1 MSDLYVKHAQVLADL
16 RRHLQVTGYCATT
29 IEHQCAGARQ
39 FLCYLQERGIQLE
52 AVKPPQVAMYMRRKL
67 RNYLRRHGRMPTNRK
82 GWRTWCTDGVVQLLR
97 LTHTRW
103 PPPRPARS
111 SFELF
116 ARSLCSEYGHWL
128 EERRALASGTIEGH
142 LEEARRF
149 LAWYER
155 QCPTVTRLDLSLA
168 QIDGY
173 VRSRAT
179 GLRRTTLKTALN
191 RLRSF
196 LRFLHGTE
204 RTSADLSGR
213 LITPMLY
220 QFESIPAVLQPEEI
234 ERVLRTARRDRS
246 AKGKRDFAILT
257 LLATYGLRAGEV
269 VRLTLEDIDWRAETL
284 LVRHSKTRGTTVL
297 PLLPAVG
304 KALLDYLQGGRPK
317 TRAREVFIRTRAP
330 LRGFSRGS
338 SLHGL
343 VRRRIAAAGVR
354 PPGKRGPHVFRH
366 AHAVALLRA
375 AVPLKTISDLLGH
388 RASASTAIYLK
399 LNSEELR
406 AVALPLPGM
415 EGTP

>member
-1 MSDLYVKHAQVLADL
+1 MSDLYLKHAKVLDDL
-16 RRHLQVTGYCATT
+16 RRHLLVTGYCATT

-39 FLCYLQERGIQLE
+39 FLCYVQERGIQLK
-52 AVKPPQVAMYMRRKL
+52 AVQPVHVAMYMRRKL
-67 RNYLRRHGRMPTNRK
+67 RNYLRRHGRMPINRK
-82 GWRTWCTDGVVQLLR
+82 AWRTWCTDGVVQLLR
-97 LTHTRW
+97 LTHPQW
-103 PPPRPARS
+103 PPLTPARS
-111 SFELF
+111 LFDLF
-116 ARSLCSEYGHWL
+116 ARSLCSEYCDWL
-128 EERRALASGTIEGH
+128 EEQRAVASRTIEGY

-155 QCPTVTRLDLSLA
+155 QCGTATCLELSLE
-168 QIDGY
+168 QIDAY
-173 VRSRAT
+173 VLNRAT
-179 GLRRTTLKTALN
+179 GLRRSTLKTALN

-196 LRFLHGTE
+196 LRFLHGTN

-213 LITPMLY
+213 LITPTLY
-220 QFESIPAVLQPEEI
+220 QFETIPAVLQPEEI
-234 ERVLRTARRDRS
+234 VKVLGATRRDRS
-246 AKGKRDFAILT
+246 ALGKRDFAILT

-317 TRAREVFIRTRAP
+317 TCSREVFIRACAP

-343 VRRRIAAAGVR
+343 VRRRMAAAGVR
-354 PPGKRGPHVFRH
+354 PAGKRGPHVFRH

-375 AVPLKTISDLLGH
+375 TVPLKTIADLLGH
-388 RASASTAIYLK
+388 RASASTAVYLK

-406 AVALPLPGM
+406 AVALPLPGV
-415 EGTP
+415 ESTR